1 MLLLPTKDKGIV
13 SWKIWNLCTRL
24 ESLDLQ
30 PEDESLLLQAPPAP
44 GRLRLDGSRTRLET
58 DVFVIGGGNAAAALA
73 ARLKALGVDSI
84 IAERNPHIGDNWA
97 RRYDCMKFHIPT
109 SFCELPYMSTYLFF
123 LYIIKTKKEKS
134 RVASATR
141 RARSI

>member
-30 PEDESLLLQAPPAP
+30 PEDESLLLQAPPG
-44 GRLRLDGSRTRLET
+44 GRLPLDGPTRLET

-84 IAERNPHIGDNWA
+84 IAERNPHVGDNWA

-109 SFCELPYMSTYLFF
+109 SFCELPYMSTSLFLFF
-123 LYIIKTKKEKS
+123 YVKKRRKRKS